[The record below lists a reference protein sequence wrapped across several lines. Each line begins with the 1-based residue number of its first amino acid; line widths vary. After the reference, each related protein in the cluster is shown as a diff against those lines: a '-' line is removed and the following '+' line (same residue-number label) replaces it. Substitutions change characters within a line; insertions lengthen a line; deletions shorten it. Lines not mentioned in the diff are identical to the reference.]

1 MTTIQE
7 TNKLLQQLEV
17 LTTEEINLVIA
28 FVEFLQYKRSLQ
40 PQSQEKDN
48 TDRDLGW
55 TPGFFER
62 TAGAWQGEPLE
73 RGDQGECDR
82 RDWSLL

>member
-17 LTTEEINLVIA
+17 LTTEEIHLVIA
-28 FVEFLQYKRSLQ
+28 FVEFLQYKRNLQ
-40 PQSQEKDN
+40 PQGQEKDS

-73 RGDQGECDR
+73 RGDQGECDQR
-82 RDWSLL
+82 NWSLL